1 VYDAAVTWARRFLDY
16 PPQVLAAAKAAFDV

>member
-16 PPQVLAAAKAAFDV
+16 PAQVLAAAKAAFDV